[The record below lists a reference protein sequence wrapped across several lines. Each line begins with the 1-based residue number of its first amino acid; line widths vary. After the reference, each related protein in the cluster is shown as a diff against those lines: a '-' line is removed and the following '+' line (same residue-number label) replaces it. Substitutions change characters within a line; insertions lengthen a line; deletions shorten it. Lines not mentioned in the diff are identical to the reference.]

1 MSQYSSWNGTP
12 RNRLRR
18 PGRRIGRAVKLRPG
32 LEPLEV
38 RALLAVVTVDAAELV
53 RPVNTQLL
61 GVNVASFDSDLNT
74 TQTLKMVEAA
84 GLNVFRIGGSG
95 ADTAHFNVDGSYTAP
110 GTIASMA
117 EFIAS
122 AGGQGVVTV
131 DYGSGSPQ
139 EAAALL
145 AYLDAPV
152 GNTTSI
158 GMGEEWNTSSS
169 TWQQVNWQN
178 AGYWANI
185 RASAPLAVDDGLNFL
200 RIDHPAPFGIDYFEV
215 GNEEYLLNYDGSGE
229 TDYHGQGGDTGKPH
243 DPATYVKFAKQFA
256 TYAAQIDP
264 STLIGVDV
272 GQPTGPS
279 GDPYEYDNWTG
290 DVLQQS
296 AEQGFIPG
304 FLSDHNYV
312 QQPGS
317 ESDSTLLLDTVS
329 DPDPT
334 DPDNPYD
341 WTVRAQDYE
350 NLIQQYLG
358 SAGANVELIATEF
371 NSVQYNPGKQ
381 STSLV
386 NGLYVADSLGS
397 LLESPY
403 EGAYIWDLRN
413 YYDTTQNNSASLY
426 GWREGGDY
434 GIIGSPGGPSPP
446 TSGAYVPY
454 PSYFGEQL
462 ASKIIQAGGNVVQ
475 AASNDP
481 YLSAYAVMEPDGDLD
496 LMVINKSSSS
506 ALTGQFQI
514 AGFQPSTQA
523 QVWQYGE
530 TQDNAQEASSNG
542 QSALA
547 NFSTTLTLNGSNFS
561 YSFPEYSMTVLDLGK
576 VSGPGGTVSGPTIVG
591 AASAGP
597 SPVTGTSTMLSVSA
611 TDPAGASGLTYTWVA
626 MGTIPAPVSFSVN
639 GDETAASTTATFAKA
654 GTYTF
659 QVTVADP
666 SGLTATS
673 LVTVTVNPTL
683 TSIAISPGSAIVQ
696 AGDTDAFTAM
706 ALDQFHNPMPTE
718 PAFSWS
724 VIAGGGTIGA
734 STGLYTAPASAG
746 TATVQTSGG
755 GISATASI
763 TTTAGPGT
771 NPITPPPVTNPIT
784 PSPVTYADLSDSGK
798 RFKGSITITDTGSQ
812 AIDGWTLQFD
822 FTHKITKISKAKI
835 VSHRGTYYVI
845 RNAKSD
851 ATIAPGQSVSFY
863 FKGSP
868 GDAFV
873 GPTDFVLNG
882 VPLGGS
888 EISARTKIPQVAGP
902 LGVPPTELS
911 VRVGT
916 EPLIGSASHRRS

>member
-1 MSQYSSWNGTP
+1 MSQYSFWNGTL

-18 PGRRIGRAVKLRPG
+18 PGRAIGRAVKLRPG

-38 RALLAVVTVDAAELV
+38 RALLAVVTVDAAEQV

-74 TQTLKMVEAA
+74 TQTLQMVQAA

-95 ADTAHFNVDGSYTAP
+95 ADVAHFNVDGSYTAP
-110 GTIASMA
+110 GTIATMA
-117 EFIAS
+117 EFMAS
-122 AGGQGVVTV
+122 ANGQGIVTV

-185 RASAPLAVDDGLNFL
+185 RASSPLAHDDGLNFL
-200 RIDHPAPFGIDYFEV
+200 RIDHPAPFGIEYFEV
-215 GNEEYLLNYDGSGE
+215 GNEEYLLNYGGTGE
-229 TDYHGQGGDTGKPH
+229 TDHHGQGGDTGKSH

-256 TYAAQIDP
+256 SYAAQIDP

-350 NLIQQYLG
+350 NLIQQDLG

-371 NSVQYNPGKQ
+371 NSVEYNPGKQ

-403 EGAYIWDLRN
+403 EGADIWDLRN

-481 YLSAYAVMEPDGDLD
+481 NLSVYAVLEPDGDLD
-496 LMVINKSSSS
+496 LMVINKSSTS
-506 ALTGQFQI
+506 ALTGQFQV

-547 NFSTTLTLNGSNFS
+547 NFTATLTLNGSDFS
-561 YSFPEYSMTVLDLGK
+561 YSFPEYTMTVLDLGK
-576 VSGPGGTVSGPTIVG
+576 ASGSGGTGPGGTGPVASAPTIVNP
-591 AASAGP
+591 ASAAP
-597 SPVTGTSTMLSVSA
+597 SPVTGTSTVLSVTAS
-611 TDPAGASGLTYTWVA
+611 DQAGASTLTYTWVA
-626 MGTIPAPVSFSVN
+626 MGTVPAPVNFSDD
-639 GDETAASTTATFAKA
+639 GDNTASSTTATFSKA

-673 LVTVTVNPTL
+673 SVTVTVDPTL
-683 TSIAISPGSAIVQ
+683 TSIAISPGSASVQ
-696 AGDTDAFTAM
+696 AGGTAAFTAM
-706 ALDQFHNPMPTE
+706 AFDQFHDPMSTA
-718 PAFSWS
+718 PAFTWS
-724 VIAGGGTIGA
+724 VVAGGGTIGA
-734 STGLYTAPASAG
+734 NTGLYTAPTSAG
-746 TATVQTSGG
+746 TATVRAESG
-755 GISATASI
+755 GISATASVMI
-763 TTTAGPGT
+763 MVP
-771 NPITPPPVTNPIT
+771 
-784 PSPVTYADLSDSGK
+784 PVTYADLSDTQK
-798 RFKGSITITDTGSQ
+798 RFIGSITITDTGSQ
-812 AIDGWTLQFD
+812 AIDGWTLQFE
-822 FTHKITKISKAKI
+822 FPHKIARFSGAKI
-835 VSHRGTYYVI
+835 IKHHGPFYLLK
-845 RNAKSD
+845 NAKSD
-851 ATIAPGQSVSFY
+851 ATIAPGQSVTLR
-863 FKGSP
+863 FKGTP
-868 GDAFV
+868 GNAFA
-873 GPTDFVLNG
+873 GPTDIVLDG
-882 VPLGGS
+882 VPVDDAVA
-888 EISARTKIPQVAGP
+888 SARTAI
-902 LGVPPTELS
+902 S
-911 VRVGT
+911 RVGRPRAAT
-916 EPLIGSASHRRS
+916 PTDKTA